1 MTMAQV
7 ITVKHG
13 DTITKIL
20 KGKGIQA
27 HAMHNWISKLNRIN
41 PHISD
46 LNRIYP
52 GESILIPDTLNENVV
67 RTQIWQNAFSK
78 IPRALSNPYHG
89 PTDIYFVQPGD
100 TIDQVCRNMFP
111 NGPYRTM
118 AASNKRAL
126 LIHNNP
132 YLENHLITNRLPMNM
147 LLNITPTMLSEMEKN
162 HWQIQQTPLKTSLD
176 QMELQLRDMFEHAG
190 PEPTYSIAQMVEQL
204 KSYGASV
211 GKKDGITAAGYG
223 IAGVSGHSTAG
234 SMAVNNVNGLMRDL
248 YNEAIKKFG
257 KKTVH
262 TAKANNLK
270 KMQNFLKG
278 HPKYRQLMNHLKEL
292 PKHLL
297 PKGNLMT
304 VNPGR
309 TNYAIARE
317 FRRQVSLPLQKINN
331 PSQYVTA

>member
-1 MTMAQV
+1 MAQA

-27 HAMHNWISKLNRIN
+27 HAMHTWISKLNRIN

-46 LNRIYP
+46 LNHIYP
-52 GESILIPDTLNENVV
+52 GESILVPDTLNENVI
-67 RTQIWQNAFSK
+67 RTRIWQNAFSK
-78 IPRALSNPYHG
+78 ISRTLSSPYHG

-100 TIDQVCRNMFP
+100 TIDKVSQNMFS

-132 YLENHLITNRLPMNM
+132 YLENHLPNNPLPINM
-147 LLNITPTMLSEMEKN
+147 LLNITPTILSEMEKN
-162 HWQIQQTPLKTSLD
+162 HWQIQQTPLKMSLD
-176 QMELQLRDMFEHAG
+176 QMEQQLRDMLEQAG

-211 GKKDGITAAGYG
+211 GTKKTITTAGYG
-223 IAGVSGHSTAG
+223 IAGISSHAAAG
-234 SMAVNNVNGLMRDL
+234 SMAVNNVNGLMREL
-248 YNEAIKKFG
+248 YNEAIEKFG

-270 KMQNFLKG
+270 QMQNFLKG
-278 HPKYRQLMNHLKEL
+278 HPKYRQLI
-292 PKHLL
+292 KHL
-297 PKGNLMT
+297 
-304 VNPGR
+304 
-309 TNYAIARE
+309 
-317 FRRQVSLPLQKINN
+317 
-331 PSQYVTA
+331 